1 MSNVN
6 NLNGPQMNARNKK
19 TTIQLLKKT
28 KNKKQPEPINNFRFT
43 IIN

>member
-19 TTIQLLKKT
+19 TTIQLLKK
-28 KNKKQPEPINNFRFT
+28 NKKQPEPINNFRFT